1 MHWGIVPFLS
11 LTLGMGKGPH
21 PSIHVGASGIR
32 LKMGSEDALEAS
44 GRRACKEGRMPVSG
58 DCANFKERWRRSS
71 DPDQYNCDQHDHER
85 HDRVHHHAQRA
96 MIGIAVGR
104 MDVCYLDHGQK
115 REQNQAQDSRHSQ
128 STLLCMGPAA

>member
-44 GRRACKEGRMPVSG
+44 RRRANKEGRMPVFC
-58 DCANFKERWRRSS
+58 DRPNFNKYWRGSS
-71 DPDQYNCDQHDHER
+71 DPNQDNRDQHDHEG
-85 HDRVHHHAQRA
+85 HD
-96 MIGIAVGR
+96 
-104 MDVCYLDHGQK
+104 
-115 REQNQAQDSRHSQ
+115 
-128 STLLCMGPAA
+128 